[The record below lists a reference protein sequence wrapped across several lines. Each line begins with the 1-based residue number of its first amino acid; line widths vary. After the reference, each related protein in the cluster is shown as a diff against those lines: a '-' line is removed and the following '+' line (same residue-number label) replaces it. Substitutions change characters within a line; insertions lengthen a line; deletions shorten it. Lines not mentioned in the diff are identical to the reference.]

1 MKRRV
6 VCFIFLIGACS
17 ASLLGQQRAA
27 FRAGT
32 DAVLVSVAVREK
44 NRPVPGLVASDF
56 VLTDNGVRQEV
67 ASATIETTPVD
78 VMLVLDTSGSVRG
91 AAFETLKAN
100 IHAISRALDT
110 TDRVRVI
117 SFDDRVTD
125 VRGWQPGGGAL
136 QLEGTMAGGSTS
148 FYNALAAGL
157 VLSPNADRPQ
167 MVFAFSDG
175 LDTASFLD
183 ARQLVTAAG
192 YSGTALYVAFVRPG
206 MAMTAGARTT
216 TIITMRTVP
225 NRDTLQ
231 EAATLTGG
239 ALYDVINGESMA
251 DTFRKVLTEFR
262 SNYVLS
268 YAPKGVPAQGWHDIA
283 VTVQGRPNATVRARR
298 GYEARGSN

>member
-6 VCFIFLIGACS
+6 LFLIFLIGACS

-44 NRPVPGLVASDF
+44 NRPVPGLGASDF

-100 IHAISRALDT
+100 IHAISRALDA

-136 QLEGTMAGGSTS
+136 QLEGMMAGGSTS

-175 LDTASFLD
+175 LDTASFLE
-183 ARQLVTAAG
+183 AQQLVTAAG
-192 YSGTALYVAFVRPG
+192 YSGTALYVAFVRPPMMTPRAARG
-206 MAMTAGARTT
+206 MPGRA
-216 TIITMRTVP
+216 VP
-225 NRDTLQ
+225 NRDTLE

-239 ALYDVINGESMA
+239 ALYEMLAGDSMV
-251 DTFRKVLTEFR
+251 DTFRKVLAEFR

-268 YAPKGVPAQGWHDIA
+268 YAPKGVPPQGWHDIV
-283 VTVQGRPNATVRARR
+283 VTVPGRPNATVRARR
-298 GYEARGSN
+298 GYESGGSN